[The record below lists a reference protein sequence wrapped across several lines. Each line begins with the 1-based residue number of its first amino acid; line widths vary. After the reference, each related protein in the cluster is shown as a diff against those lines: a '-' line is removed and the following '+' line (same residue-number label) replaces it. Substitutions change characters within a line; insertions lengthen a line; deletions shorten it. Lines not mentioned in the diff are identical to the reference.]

1 VLVRSERLGDLDVDD
16 AKILMFPE
24 GLVGF
29 PADTRFVL
37 VEIDEGEAY
46 RWLQSVDDPAL
57 SFLTVIPWHFF
68 PDYEPEIDRLTEQE
82 LGLKE
87 VTDAIVLCVVTIR
100 EGSPVPVTANLLGPI
115 VINTISRVG
124 RQIVLA
130 DSGYPAR
137 AELVGS

>member
-16 AKILMFPE
+16 AKILTFPE